1 MHCTHGYNRTG
12 FMIIAFLCEALDFQ
26 TEAALQLFKQAR
38 PPGMYK
44 CVCLCV
50 SVCGYVH
57 VCVCVCVRVCV

>member
-1 MHCTHGYNRTG
+1 
-12 FMIIAFLCEALDFQ
+12 MIIAFLCEALDFQ